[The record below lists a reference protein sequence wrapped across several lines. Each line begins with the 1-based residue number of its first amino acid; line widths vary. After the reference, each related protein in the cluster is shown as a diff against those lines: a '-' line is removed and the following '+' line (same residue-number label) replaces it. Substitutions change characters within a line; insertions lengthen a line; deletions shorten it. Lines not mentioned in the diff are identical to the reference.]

1 MTGLSLTLCYHAVS
15 KEWDCSLAISPLRL
29 SQQLRHLV
37 DQGYAGATLSEIVS
51 GEAPERALAVT
62 FDDGYRSVLEGAVP
76 VLGELGLPGTV
87 FVPTDFVGAAGA
99 MSWPGIDR
107 WVGTPDEG
115 ELLPMDWEQLGELMS
130 RGWEIGSHTRS
141 HPHLTELSDDAL
153 MEELVT
159 SRERCSRELGAE
171 CSSIAYPYGDHDPRV
186 EAAAERAGYLVAAK
200 LSPGREKRF
209 AWPRVGVYP
218 IDGDWR
224 FRVKTSQVMRKARA
238 SRLGGAVER
247 ARAWR
252 GER

>member
-153 MEELVT
+153 MEELV
-159 SRERCSRELGAE
+159 
-171 CSSIAYPYGDHDPRV
+171 H
-186 EAAAERAGYLVAAK
+186 
-200 LSPGREKRF
+200 LS
-209 AWPRVGVYP
+209 
-218 IDGDWR
+218 
-224 FRVKTSQVMRKARA
+224 
-238 SRLGGAVER
+238 
-247 ARAWR
+247 
-252 GER
+252 

>member
-1 MTGLSLTLCYHAVS
+1 LTGTSLTLCYHAVS
-15 KEWDCSLAISPLRL
+15 EDWDSSLAISPQRL
-29 SQQLRHLV
+29 SKQLRRLV
-37 DQGYAGATLSEIVS
+37 DQGYAGATLSEVVR
-51 GEAPERALAVT
+51 GEAPEKALAVT
-62 FDDGYRSVLEGAVP
+62 FDDGYRSVLERAVP

-87 FVPTDFVGAAGA
+87 FVPTDFVGAAGP

-115 ELLPMDWEQLGELMS
+115 ELVPMNWEQLGDLMS
-130 RGWEIGSHTRS
+130 RGWEVGSHTRS

-153 MEELVT
+153 VEELVT
-159 SRERCSRELGAE
+159 SRETCSRELGAE

-186 EAAAERAGYLVAAK
+186 KAAAERAGYLVAAK
-200 LSPGREKRF
+200 LSPGREERF

-218 IDGDWR
+218 IDADWR
-224 FRVKTSQVMRKARA
+224 FRVKTSPAMRKARA

-247 ARAWR
+247 VRARR